1 MLWVCDPMHGNGR
14 VVNGRKTR
22 HFDDIL
28 GEIEGFF
35 LACRSRGA
43 WPGGV
48 HLEFTGEDVTECL
61 GGARDLVELDLDR
74 AYKSTV
80 DPRLN
85 YEQSLELAMLIV
97 RKSGGMA

>member
-1 MLWVCDPMHGNGR
+1 VTAEQLLPLMDALNPGDEPGRLTLIHRLGN
-14 VVNGRKTR
+14 VA
-22 HFDDIL
+22 I
-28 GEIEGFF
+28 
-35 LACRSRGA
+35 
-43 WPGGV
+43 
-48 HLEFTGEDVTECL
+48 
-61 GGARDLVELDLDR
+61 